1 MAPVGSVTAWI
12 SQLKVG
18 DEAALGRLHARY
30 WPAFVALARQRL
42 KGTPGRAADEEDV
55 AQDAFWDFYR
65 GLKAGQVPHL
75 ENRGHFL
82 ALLTH
87 IIACKAVNQIVH
99 ELGTRK
105 RDAGLVQ
112 GESALDSLAADAA
125 PTPLEEA
132 LLNDCYRQ
140 YVDGLPAKLRPFAE
154 LHLAGCTNREIAERL
169 GCVGRTVERKI
180 NLIRAKWRQRAADSL
195 A

>member
-12 SQLKVG
+12 GQLKDG
-18 DEAALGRLHARY
+18 DEAALARLHARY
-30 WPAFVALARQRL
+30 WPALVALARQRL

-55 AQDAFWDFYR
+55 AQDAFWEFYR
-65 GLKAGQVPHL
+65 GLRAGQVPRL

-87 IIACKAVNQIVH
+87 IIACKAVNQIVY
-99 ELGTRK
+99 ELGTHK
-105 RDAGLVQ
+105 RGARMVQ
-112 GESALDSLAADAA
+112 GESALDSLAADPA

-140 YVDGLPAKLRPFAE
+140 YIDGLPDKLRPFAE
-154 LHLAGCTNREIAERL
+154 FHLGGFTNREIAERL
-169 GCVGRTVERKI
+169 DCVERTVERKI
-180 NLIRAKWRQRAADSL
+180 NLIREKWRQRAADSL